1 MDKKTKPIL
10 EGVPPK
16 GIIPPSITRN
26 GITWRCVSVDLKQDI
41 FTFKSDQGDDF
52 VRKWSQLQHVLT
64 THKAIL
70 PFV

>member
-41 FTFKSDQGDDF
+41 FEFRSNDGRVF
-52 VRKWSQLQHVLT
+52 FRKWSELT
-64 THKAIL
+64 NIL
-70 PFV
+70 TR